1 MVTQISP
8 VSSPPNP
15 SYQHTGQGH
24 DRRLHP
30 RRGARARANLWR
42 LEVSIGAL
50 ALVVVTVA
58 LTVWPSASPPRPMPA
73 GLALVH
79 SGVAMA
85 DPFATP
91 QPNRQLMDH
100 YVFNGSAGPG
110 VGWVRATGQGLDIG
124 VGAHRSWSGWFAVT
138 LRAAGPDVVWHA
150 LMSRPSTPV
159 GSGVGEAVLA
169 VQSASTQRNGS
180 INYVVVSALSSRGK
194 STWQIGSAHGF
205 VADAVTDRLWQEPLR
220 VDAPSTEPV
229 TIRTDGH
236 RSLTVWFGNRQV
248 YSSHTLHMN
257 DPAPFQA
264 YLEVQGRDIPYV
276 SNFKDFW
283 VADAAPVIV
292 RGAPP
297 GSRVSLG
304 TGGGVLR
311 ATADSAGQAT
321 LHVPSPDLVGTG
333 TLTVT
338 GRTGDRRFPDLHYA
352 GGDVVEITGR

>member
-1 MVTQISP
+1 MVIQLSPISRP
-8 VSSPPNP
+8 A
-15 SYQHTGQGH
+15 YQGTGQGH

-42 LEVSIGAL
+42 LEVTLGAIV
-50 ALVVVTVA
+50 LVIVTVA
-58 LTVWPSASPPRPMPA
+58 LTTWPAASPARPMPA
-73 GLALVH
+73 GLALAH
-79 SGVAMA
+79 SGLVMA
-85 DPFATP
+85 DPFAAST
-91 QPNRQLMDH
+91 PNRQLLDH
-100 YVFNGSAGPG
+100 YVFNGSAAAG
-110 VGWVRATGQGLDIG
+110 VGTVSATNSGLDVG
-124 VGAHRSWSGWFAVT
+124 VGPHTGWAGWFAVT

-150 LMSRPSTPV
+150 LMSRPRAAV

-180 INYVVVSALSSRGK
+180 INYVVVSALSSRGE

-205 VADAVTDRLWQEPLR
+205 VANAVTDRLWQEPLR

-236 RSLTVWFGNRQV
+236 HSLAVWFGDRLV
-248 YSSHTLHMN
+248 YSNQDLHMN

-264 YLEVQGRDIPYV
+264 YLEVQGRAISYV

-292 RGAPP
+292 EGAEP
-297 GSRVSLG
+297 GSHLTLE
-304 TGGGVLR
+304 TGHGAVH
-311 ATADSAGQAT
+311 ATAGASGQAT
-321 LHVPSPDLVGTG
+321 LRVPAPELVGTG

-338 GRTGDRRFPDLHYA
+338 GRSGVRRFADLHYA
-352 GGDVVEITGR
+352 GGDVLELTGH

>member
-1 MVTQISP
+1 MVMQL
-8 VSSPPNP
+8 SPPTGKP
-15 SYQHTGQGH
+15 FQGTGQGH

-58 LTVWPSASPPRPMPA
+58 LTVWPNVSPPRRMPA
-73 GLALVH
+73 GLELVH

-91 QPNRQLMDH
+91 QPNRDLMDH
-100 YVFNGSAGPG
+100 YVFNGSAAPG
-110 VGWVRATGQGLDIG
+110 VGWVSATDEGLNVG
-124 VGAHRSWSGWFAVT
+124 VRAHRSWSGWFAVT
-138 LRAAGPDVVWHA
+138 LHAAGPDVVWHA

-180 INYVVVSALSSRGK
+180 INYVVVSALSSQGK
-194 STWQIGSAHGF
+194 STWEIGSAHGF

-236 RSLTVWFGNRQV
+236 HSLTVWFGNRQV

-264 YLEVQGRDIPYV
+264 YLEVQGRGIAYV
-276 SNFKDFW
+276 SNFKGFW
-283 VADAAPVIV
+283 VADAAPVTV
-292 RGAPP
+292 EGAPP
-297 GSRVSLG
+297 GAHLTLG
-304 TGGGVLR
+304 TAGGAVH
-311 ATADSAGQAT
+311 ATADAAGRAA

-338 GRTGDRRFPDLHYA
+338 GRSGVRHFSDLHYA
-352 GGDVVEITGR
+352 GGDVVQITGR